1 MKYVWSGRLATP
13 EEMEQLNKVADEA
26 ERLYFESGLIDEPLI
41 EADLRQPLQADSE
54 ADLPVIVDKTKCDQ
68 RQ

>member
-13 EEMEQLNKVADEA
+13 EEMEEMNRKADEA
-26 ERLYFESGLIDEPLI
+26 ELLHFESGVADEPLI

-54 ADLPVIVDKTKCDQ
+54 ADPPVVVDKTRCNQ

>member
-13 EEMEQLNKVADEA
+13 EEMEEMNRKADEA
-26 ERLYFESGLIDEPLI
+26 ERLYFESGLVDVPLI
-41 EADLRQPLQADSE
+41 EADLRQPLQADGE
-54 ADLPVIVDKTKCDQ
+54 ADAPVIVDKTKGDQ

>member
-13 EEMEQLNKVADEA
+13 EEMEEMNRKADEA
-26 ERLYFESGLIDEPLI
+26 ERLHFESGVADEPVI

-54 ADLPVIVDKTKCDQ
+54 ADPPLIVDKTEYE
-68 RQ
+68 RP

>member
-26 ERLYFESGLIDEPLI
+26 ERLYFESGVADEPPI

-54 ADLPVIVDKTKCDQ
+54 ADPPVIVDKTRCDQ

>member
-13 EEMEQLNKVADEA
+13 EEMEQVNKKADEA
-26 ERLYFESGLIDEPLI
+26 ERLYFESGLVDVPPI
-41 EADLRQPLQADSE
+41 EADLCQPLQADSE
-54 ADLPVIVDKTKCDQ
+54 ADPPVIVDKTSDQ

>member
-13 EEMEQLNKVADEA
+13 EEMEEMNRKADEA
-26 ERLYFESGLIDEPLI
+26 ERLYFESGVAAEPLI

-54 ADLPVIVDKTKCDQ
+54 ADTPVIVDKTSDQ